1 MNKKKLKQKIK
12 KVISSI
18 IVYALLFF
26 VGIRCYEYFKKL
38 RQDNFYTLTA
48 EIKHTDE
55 LKEGAFVRLSG
66 VDIGTVSK
74 LDLLPDFSVKVFMQI
89 DNGIFIPDDS
99 SVAIYTDGL
108 IGAKYI
114 AILPGGSMDY
124 MKNGDEFEF
133 AQNSVNIT
141 EMIEIG
147 IKQFQS
153 SQKSEGK

>member
-1 MNKKKLKQKIK
+1 MNKKKLRQKTK
-12 KVISSI
+12 KIISSV
-18 IVYALLFF
+18 IVYLLLFF
-26 VGIRCYEYFKKL
+26 AIIKFYDYFKTL
-38 RQDNFYTLTA
+38 RKDNFYILIA
-48 EIKHTDE
+48 DIKRTDE

-66 VDIGTVSK
+66 VDVGTVSK
-74 LDLLPDFSVKVFMQI
+74 LELLPDFSVKVIMQI

-114 AILPGGSMDY
+114 AILPGGSMNY

-133 AQNSVNIT
+133 AQDSVNIT

-147 IKQFQS
+147 IEQFK
-153 SQKSEGK
+153 KSKEK

>member
-1 MNKKKLKQKIK
+1 MNKKKLRQKIK
-12 KVISSI
+12 KITSSL
-18 IVYALLFF
+18 IVYLLLFF
-26 VGIRCYEYFKKL
+26 VVVRFYDYFKTL
-38 RQDNFYTLTA
+38 RKDNFYTLNA

-55 LKEGAFVRLSG
+55 LKTGALVRLSG
-66 VDIGTVSK
+66 VDVGTVSK
-74 LDLLPDFSVKVFMQI
+74 LELLPDFSVKVVMQI
-89 DNGIFIPDDS
+89 DNDISIPDDS

-133 AQNSVNIT
+133 AQDSVNIT

-147 IKQFQS
+147 IEQFK
-153 SQKSEGK
+153 KSKEK

>member
-1 MNKKKLKQKIK
+1 MNRKKLKQKIK

-18 IVYALLFF
+18 IVYLLLFF
-26 VGIRCYEYFKKL
+26 VIIRFYDYFKTLKK
-38 RQDNFYTLTA
+38 DNFYILNA

-74 LDLLPDFSVKVFMQI
+74 LELLPNYSVKVIMQI

-99 SVAIYTDGL
+99 SVAIYTDGI

-114 AILPGGSMDY
+114 AVLPGGSMDY
-124 MKNGDEFEF
+124 MKNGDEFEY
-133 AQNSVNIT
+133 AQDSVNIT

-147 IKQFQS
+147 IEQFK
-153 SQKSEGK
+153 KSREK

>member
-1 MNKKKLKQKIK
+1 MNGGCEKEKYLEDMIIK
-12 KVISSI
+12 F
-18 IVYALLFF
+18 YD
-26 VGIRCYEYFKKL
+26 YFKTL
-38 RQDNFYTLTA
+38 RKDNFYILIA
-48 EIKHTDE
+48 DIKRTDE

-66 VDIGTVSK
+66 VDVGTVSK
-74 LDLLPDFSVKVFMQI
+74 LELLPDFSVKVIMQI

-114 AILPGGSMDY
+114 AILPGGSMNY

-133 AQNSVNIT
+133 AQDSVNIT

-147 IKQFQS
+147 IEQFK
-153 SQKSEGK
+153 KSKEK